1 MNRGRPLPPGIGVA
15 PLWSSGRA
23 PRANLQPRVVLILN
37 RVRTIFLKENKER
50 KDSLQRLT

>member
-37 RVRTIFLKENKER
+37 RVRTIFLEENKER